1 MYIHIKLLDIT
12 IQLIN
17 HNGGEGRKMT
27 EQEYRETVQR
37 EYAERTRNFER
48 NIKSFKRNLKA
59 FNAIMIAL
67 ASLTLVSSLLKIF
80 GVI

>member
-1 MYIHIKLLDIT
+1 
-12 IQLIN
+12 
-17 HNGGEGRKMT
+17 MT
-27 EQEYRETVQR
+27 EQEYRETVMR
-37 EYAERTRNFER
+37 ESAERTRNMER

>member
-1 MYIHIKLLDIT
+1 MYIRIKLLDIT
-12 IQLIN
+12 TQLIN

-27 EQEYRETVQR
+27 EQEYRETVMR
-37 EYAERTRNFER
+37 ECAERTRNIER
-48 NIKSFKRNLKA
+48 NIRSFKRNLKA
-59 FNAIMIAL
+59 FNVIMIAL